1 VDYLP
6 NNNLDEYCTLQQ
18 RFLDLEINK
27 YLPKFRDRYREEYDV
42 IFELMRYMEIME
54 NKFVDQ
60 DASLRVMLLFSA
72 VIEINRLFQS
82 AVLLLEKG
90 LPSAAKIIA
99 RTILELSIKM
109 VEMIR
114 NQQYAQEFLVE
125 DICEAR
131 CTINKAKKYNKL
143 DLFSVDQIE
152 KTESIYQTLGN
163 KAEKV
168 TVKHLA
174 EKNNLLSEY
183 LLYRSYCDNTHMSA
197 SALGENL
204 KILPEGIVYDTGI
217 QVNNFKKDL
226 RCLISIVLIS
236 MPFFINEYFK
246 DENMKGQYDA
256 LCEKFANIFQ

>member
-6 NNNLDEYCTLQQ
+6 SNNLDEYCTLQQ

-114 NQQYAQEFLVE
+114 NQQYAQEFLV
-125 DICEAR
+125 
-131 CTINKAKKYNKL
+131 
-143 DLFSVDQIE
+143 
-152 KTESIYQTLGN
+152 
-163 KAEKV
+163 
-168 TVKHLA
+168 
-174 EKNNLLSEY
+174 
-183 LLYRSYCDNTHMSA
+183 
-197 SALGENL
+197 
-204 KILPEGIVYDTGI
+204 
-217 QVNNFKKDL
+217 
-226 RCLISIVLIS
+226 
-236 MPFFINEYFK
+236 
-246 DENMKGQYDA
+246 
-256 LCEKFANIFQ
+256 